1 MKRKYFCSVSLLKD
15 NMCLQLEK
23 PKGPFLARQDIKLI
37 ALDLDGTLFDDQGNI
52 PEENVKVLQA
62 LAENNTIIALSSGR
76 MTDCVAPAGEIMGID
91 CPLIVYN
98 GAMVRA
104 RKRENREII
113 YHNPLPPEYGDMLID
128 YSLQHRFH
136 LNYYLNDTLYA
147 QEDKYLRKY
156 ALIYSRQTGAT
167 FHFLKDL
174 RKLKGNAPTKLILIT
189 DTAHEDISRTRDF
202 QYEHFMRKLGEKI
215 NLVKTNPEYLE
226 FLNKGADKG
235 IGLQKISEF
244 YGISRENI
252 IAFGDGEN
260 DIEMLEFAGIG
271 VALSNA
277 KEKVKKIADVVLDWD
292 NNQAGV
298 ARFLSR

>member
-1 MKRKYFCSVSLLKD
+1 MQ
-15 NMCLQLEK
+15 LQLEK
-23 PKGPFLARQDIKLI
+23 SKKHSLARQDIKLI
-37 ALDLDGTLFDDQGNI
+37 ALDLDGTLFDDQGKI
-52 PEENVKVLQA
+52 PAENVKILQA
-62 LAENNTIIALSSGR
+62 FAKNNTIIALSSGR

-104 RKRENREII
+104 RKREKREII
-113 YHNPLPPEYGDMLID
+113 YHTPLPSEYGDMLID

-147 QEDKYLRKY
+147 QEDKSLEKY

-174 RKLKGNAPTKLILIT
+174 RELKGNTPTKLILIT
-189 DTAHEDISRTRDF
+189 DPFHQDISRTRDF
-202 QYEHFMRKLGEKI
+202 QYEYFRQKLGEKI

-226 FLNKGADKG
+226 FLHKDADKG
-235 IGLQKISEF
+235 IGLQKLSEF
-244 YGISRENI
+244 YGVRRENI

-277 KEKVKKIADVVLDWD
+277 KEKVKKIADIVLEWD

-298 ARFLSR
+298 ARFLAR